1 MLMSAVR
8 RVDDAAD
15 QSTGEAK
22 TQPAAAPSSAKVY
35 LDPANMKVVDLR
47 AELRKRGE
55 LMSGLW
61 TLFIG

>member
-1 MLMSAVR
+1 MSAVR

-47 AELRKRGE
+47 AELQKRG
-55 LMSGLW
+55 
-61 TLFIG
+61 